1 MTQQNSNQ
9 ASDQTD
15 LIQQQYEREEQM
27 RELGIERFRKQ
38 LEQGERNR
46 DLSRS
51 KAGKAMDKFHL
62 QEVIDTIN
70 ADLKHTSGRSTQ
82 QTDEVRETYRRVSKT
97 PDVDTDTGK
106 QKLTDKG
113 TPRTFNPWN
122 TDQIAI
128 IVLRG
133 MIDVCRMPIIDMDDP
148 NNRGKRGGARPTSTT
163 LAIQLG
169 ARIEQ
174 QLILNQLR
182 HYFPDR
188 ANRAGYVTKLLK
200 RNIAERASYAYKHHN
215 TKRALRESAEWFES
229 QGLGVLAERFRWKPW
244 NATERLQIGNK
255 LMKLV
260 INGLCLKDGV
270 KYFDYVTVGAGEH
283 QKIFLGL
290 SEAGEMFFDQ
300 LHAKAEETQI
310 YHAAMTVSAARSTA
324 LQA

>member
-163 LAIQLG
+163 LSI
-169 ARIEQ
+169 
-174 QLILNQLR
+174 
-182 HYFPDR
+182 
-188 ANRAGYVTKLLK
+188 V
-200 RNIAERASYAYKHHN
+200 
-215 TKRALRESAEWFES
+215 
-229 QGLGVLAERFRWKPW
+229 
-244 NATERLQIGNK
+244 
-255 LMKLV
+255 
-260 INGLCLKDGV
+260 
-270 KYFDYVTVGAGEH
+270 
-283 QKIFLGL
+283 
-290 SEAGEMFFDQ
+290 
-300 LHAKAEETQI
+300 
-310 YHAAMTVSAARSTA
+310 
-324 LQA
+324 